1 MARKAASSA
10 KPAAAGGDASD
21 RFSART
27 RVGIL
32 HGEDRYMQDEH
43 LRVLKESLAR
53 ELGGPEAFDVVRF
66 DGAQPTATMVADI
79 FDECRSFGLMQ
90 QHKVVIVENADQL
103 LKKGEDE
110 DEAPAKGR
118 RGVATADARRLMES
132 YAADPSDSATLVLR
146 AATWRPGNLDKA
158 VAALGERGAIIK
170 CETLDA
176 ARAAGWAVKRAALRH
191 STTLD
196 PEAARLL
203 VAAVGADLGR
213 IDNEIEKLALAAGGQ
228 GAPVTADLVRAM
240 TGQSR
245 EEEFWRLQST
255 IASGDAR
262 ATLAHMREMVE
273 VSRHDEVML
282 TWCFVE
288 LAKKVHAVRRLA
300 DAGENPAAY
309 TGKLRL
315 WGDSAGVFNA
325 ARRLSARDAA
335 KLLDRTVGVDLANK
349 SGRGEPYR
357 NLEVLAVEFSAAFA
371 PR

>member
-1 MARKAASSA
+1 MARKAADSA
-10 KPAAAGGDASD
+10 KPAAVKIAAPE

-32 HGEDRYMQDEH
+32 FGEDRYMQDEH
-43 LRVLKESLAR
+43 LRLLREALAK
-53 ELGGPEAFDVVRF
+53 ELGGAEAFDIVRF
-66 DGAQPTATMVADI
+66 DGGQPSATMVAEI

-90 QHKVVIVENADQL
+90 QHKVVIVDNADLL
-103 LKKGEDE
+103 LKKSDDE
-110 DEAPAKGR
+110 DAAPAKGR
-118 RGVATADARRLMES
+118 RAVATADARKLMES

-146 AATWRPGNLDKA
+146 ASTWRPGNLDKA

-170 CETLDA
+170 CETLDP

-191 STTLD
+191 NTTLD

-300 DAGENPAAY
+300 DAGENLSAY
-309 TGKLRL
+309 TNKLRL

-325 ARRLSARDAA
+325 ARRLHGRQAAR
-335 KLLDRTVGVDLANK
+335 LLDRTVSTDLANK

-357 NLEVLAVEFSAAFA
+357 NLETLAIEFSQAFA